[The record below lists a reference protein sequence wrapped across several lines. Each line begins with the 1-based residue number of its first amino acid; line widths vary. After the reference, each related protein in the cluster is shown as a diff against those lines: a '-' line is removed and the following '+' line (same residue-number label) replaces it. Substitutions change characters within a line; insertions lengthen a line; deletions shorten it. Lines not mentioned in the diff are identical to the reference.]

1 MSCLTRLTHTAPR
14 WLLVASAAAL
24 RPPTS
29 LPGRH
34 SLRLTALCTRP
45 HARHVTTMQASGNK
59 KTKAHTAIDEID
71 ETGAFAR
78 TAAAWCGRIE
88 EGGRYAPEAGRYHLY
103 VSLACPWA
111 AGVLTALHLKGLEGV
126 ISHSVVHPTWART
139 RPDDPNDEHC
149 GWQFRA
155 QGDAPVAN
163 SLGHGSFECDA
174 ALIPDTV
181 NGFKTL
187 RDLYESAG
195 DTAGK
200 YSTPVLWCKKEQTI
214 VSNESMD
221 ILKIL
226 NSAFNA
232 LAVHPDVDLFPEAH
246 RDATAALNEI
256 IYNHVNNGVYRCGF
270 ARTQEAYDE
279 AVKTLFAALNDLDKR
294 LVRVCVCV
302 CARACACSF
311 RCTHPCHA
319 PILTRHLHAI
329 LQTGSRFLMGDDFT
343 WLDLRLYHTLVRF
356 DCVYHT
362 YFKTNERRIADYP
375 GLLRFIREVA

>member
-34 SLRLTALCTRP
+34 SLRLTALRTRP

-294 LVRVCVCV
+294 LVRVCVR
-302 CARACACSF
+302 ARACVCMFLSM
-311 RCTHPCHA
+311 HA
-319 PILTRHLHAI
+319 PMPCPYTH
-329 LQTGSRFLMGDDFT
+329 
-343 WLDLRLYHTLVRF
+343 
-356 DCVYHT
+356 
-362 YFKTNERRIADYP
+362 KTPACDTTD
-375 GLLRFIREVA
+375 GLSLSDGR